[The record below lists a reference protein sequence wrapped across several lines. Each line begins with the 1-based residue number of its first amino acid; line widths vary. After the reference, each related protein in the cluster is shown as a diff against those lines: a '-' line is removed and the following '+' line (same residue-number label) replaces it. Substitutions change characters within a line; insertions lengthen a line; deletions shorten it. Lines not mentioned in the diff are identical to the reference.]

1 MSSSRIEG
9 KEGETTVEEAR
20 DSLKFSPL
28 PPTKGPLLIA
38 EVLPKSGLLYSE
50 RGSMTEVLCKPKI
63 LPIKSIAMMAVERR
77 VKAETAQGSEED
89 AGDERG
95 FG

>member
-1 MSSSRIEG
+1 MSSSRTEG

-20 DSLKFSPL
+20 DSLKFSPP
-28 PPTKGPLLIA
+28 PPTKGPLLVA

-50 RGSMTEVLCKPKI
+50 RGAMTEVLCKPKI
-63 LPIKSIAMMAVERR
+63 LPIKSIAVMAVERR
-77 VKAETAQGSEED
+77 VKAETAQGSEDE
-89 AGDERG
+89 GDERG